1 MDVLMRKKSAYEI
14 EQLMKKVSR
23 ESVRVLEQFKAMAMA
38 LEPGQERYQC
48 FLSALPKVDKLR
60 GILNRMS
67 REREYEV
74 IHHLNGY
81 TVRRVR

>member
-1 MDVLMRKKSAYEI
+1 MRKKSAYEI

-23 ESVRVLEQFKAMAMA
+23 ESVRVLEQFKALAMG

-48 FLSALPKVDKLR
+48 FLSTLPKVDELR
-60 GILNRMS
+60 NILNRMS
-67 REREYEV
+67 AEREYEV
-74 IHHLNGY
+74 INHLNGY